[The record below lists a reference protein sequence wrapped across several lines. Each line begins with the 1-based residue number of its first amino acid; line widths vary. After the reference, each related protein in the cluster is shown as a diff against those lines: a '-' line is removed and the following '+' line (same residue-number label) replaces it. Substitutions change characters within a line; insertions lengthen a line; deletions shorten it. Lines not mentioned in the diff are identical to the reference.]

1 VEAWEGKE
9 LGGIRVPLANP
20 RCERRFLRFL
30 ELSGVGRVMANGTDE
45 DDVVM
50 GEWIVWGDHAW
61 GANLITFS
69 FLSLYSL

>member
-9 LGGIRVPLANP
+9 PGGIRVLLASP

-30 ELSGVGRVMANGTDE
+30 ELSGVGRVMANGADE
-45 DDVVM
+45 DDVAM
-50 GEWIVWGDHAW
+50 GEWIVWEGHAW
-61 GANLITFS
+61 GAGLITFS